1 MVFFN
6 LPNISMLDIIE
17 YLIFTEIFLKVR
29 YAVFT
34 ACRYIGY

>member
-17 YLIFTEIFLKVR
+17 YFEFLLKYFWKLDMPFLLHVD
-29 YAVFT
+29 
-34 ACRYIGY
+34 I